1 MAYGQ
6 VTQTFTVPGGAGSYA
21 PEVIQFRQ
29 QQERGTHDDVSE
41 LTLMIE
47 SLPATAEIE
56 VDLLRPG
63 GNPDG
68 GDAHYLLAVQ
78 SHNTVGLKA
87 ILQLAAWK
95 GGRVRA
101 KSGGT
106 GGNAVVHAAW
116 W

>member
-6 VTQTFTVPGGAGSYA
+6 HTVSFTVPAGAGSYA
-21 PEVIQFRQ
+21 PEVLKLRQ
-29 QQERGTHDDVSE
+29 QQDRGTGDDVSE
-41 LTLMIE
+41 LTLMVE
-47 SLPATAEIE
+47 TLPTAALIE

-63 GNPDG
+63 GNLDG
-68 GDAHYLLAVQ
+68 GDSHFILAVQ
-78 SHNTVGLKA
+78 SHNAVGLKA

-101 KSGGT
+101 KSGG
-106 GGNAVVHAAW
+106 NAGSSIVHAAW